1 MYLLLF
7 YPFTFHRWRA
17 LQDQSLPSSIAKNQE
32 IHRLLESLNKSG
44 PSKWISIEPETIS
57 KIFSWMPWRYFASA
71 LSVLPIYKTC
81 LGLLYNH
88 FFFSMAI
95 KKLVN
100 GAKYLKSVH
109 VYCLL
114 SVSVVANT
122 SGFINKGSFN
132 VFVFLVC
139 LYVLSQSTIIFYFLF
154 SQWFFAHHL
163 VFMSILSLL
172 E

>member
-1 MYLLLF
+1 MNESAFLLF
-7 YPFTFHRWRA
+7 YSFTFHRWRA
-17 LQDQSLPSSIAKNQE
+17 LQDQSLQSSIAKNLE

-57 KIFSWMPWRYFASA
+57 KILSWMPWRYFASA

-88 FFFSMAI
+88 FFFNGNFSI
-95 KKLVN
+95 FRQLKKLVN

-139 LYVLSQSTIIFYFLF
+139 LYVFVTKYNNSLFFFLIFNF
-154 SQWFFAHHL
+154 
-163 VFMSILSLL
+163 
-172 E
+172 

>member
-1 MYLLLF
+1 MSQHFCTYCYFIPLLSTGGELSRTNHFQVPLPKTKKFIDYLNLSTSLDHQNGYPQSRRPYQKSSHECLGDILL
-7 YPFTFHRWRA
+7 
-17 LQDQSLPSSIAKNQE
+17 
-32 IHRLLESLNKSG
+32 RLLVYYLYIKHV
-44 PSKWISIEPETIS
+44 
-57 KIFSWMPWRYFASA
+57 SA
-71 LSVLPIYKTC
+71 YCIII
-81 LGLLYNH
+81 
-88 FFFSMAI
+88 FFSMAI

-154 SQWFFAHHL
+154 SQ
-163 VFMSILSLL
+163 
-172 E
+172 

>member
-1 MYLLLF
+1 M
-7 YPFTFHRWRA
+7 
-17 LQDQSLPSSIAKNQE
+17 D
-32 IHRLLESLNKSG
+32 IHRAGDHIKNPLMNALAIFWW
-44 PSKWISIEPETIS
+44 WI
-57 KIFSWMPWRYFASA
+57 ASA
-71 LSVLPIYKTC
+71 LSVLPII
-81 LGLLYNH
+81 YNMSRLTVQS
-88 FFFSMAI
+88 FFFNGNFSI
-95 KKLVN
+95 FRQLKKLVN

-139 LYVLSQSTIIFYFLF
+139 LYVFVTKYNNFLFLF

-163 VFMSILSLL
+163 VFLSIFSLL